1 MIVKK
6 LKKKKIIIISLS
18 VILLFLIIIILI
30 KGIQNK
36 KQQEFLKQEQE
47 RVLQYTALTDF
58 KTMQEVALYLNCTLI
73 KQEENPKELLQHKI
87 YMKIPI
93 KPYENNKNNKIFY
106 EKLIQYSA
114 YVLKYENFVII
125 DEENK
130 NTITVYCNKDAEK
143 IEKYFINDSENFFDI
158 KESEQNVE
166 NITKITK
173 IKVNTTSDELNKIIN
188 NKWETNNL
196 DLGTK
201 ETTYRKYDIYFDEGF
216 EIRRIDGKVFNI
228 VFTEKYEKNVI
239 NNLNTKST
247 KQEIINSL
255 GEPHFTS
262 SNLIGYKC
270 ENLYVFFYNNQIS
283 IYRIEKYETEKIA
296 QIIEKNIEEE
306 NITELINEIKS
317 EWKDYDIYENDKQSV
332 LLQYSLKGIKISYDS
347 TTRNGIIFYNN
358 YEGKAFGNT
367 SLDDYISKKE
377 KIPSNIYI
385 ENEDL
390 VFKTEI
396 NRVNTLDDV
405 TNNYNY
411 TSSATLNISAEFKV
425 YAKKIKNG
433 NFYEIRFISIGNKY
447 PSTQLRETI
456 SSGIWLDNYNFIYSI
471 SGNGIYKY
479 NAKTREYKTIIT
491 GKSQYKIKKVE
502 NNILYY
508 DETSV
513 DLNL

>member
-73 KQEENPKELLQHKI
+73 KQEENTKELLQHKI

-228 VFTEKYEKNVI
+228 VFRK
-239 NNLNTKST
+239 
-247 KQEIINSL
+247 
-255 GEPHFTS
+255 
-262 SNLIGYKC
+262 KC
-270 ENLYVFFYNNQIS
+270 
-283 IYRIEKYETEKIA
+283 
-296 QIIEKNIEEE
+296 
-306 NITELINEIKS
+306 
-317 EWKDYDIYENDKQSV
+317 
-332 LLQYSLKGIKISYDS
+332 
-347 TTRNGIIFYNN
+347 
-358 YEGKAFGNT
+358 
-367 SLDDYISKKE
+367 
-377 KIPSNIYI
+377 
-385 ENEDL
+385 
-390 VFKTEI
+390 
-396 NRVNTLDDV
+396 
-405 TNNYNY
+405 
-411 TSSATLNISAEFKV
+411 
-425 YAKKIKNG
+425 
-433 NFYEIRFISIGNKY
+433 NK
-447 PSTQLRETI
+447 
-456 SSGIWLDNYNFIYSI
+456 
-471 SGNGIYKY
+471 
-479 NAKTREYKTIIT
+479 
-491 GKSQYKIKKVE
+491 
-502 NNILYY
+502 
-508 DETSV
+508 
-513 DLNL
+513 